1 MGVLLATG
9 LFIRKCSCL
18 PTSPKQICV
27 SSLSQSTHHVTHSFH
42 PFMYTDEGRRFMDR
56 LWSETVEEL
65 EVQSLCKSIK
75 GQVADCRFPPSQ
87 TFQ

>member
-1 MGVLLATG
+1 
-9 LFIRKCSCL
+9 
-18 PTSPKQICV
+18 
-27 SSLSQSTHHVTHSFH
+27 
-42 PFMYTDEGRRFMDR
+42 MYTDEGRRFMDR